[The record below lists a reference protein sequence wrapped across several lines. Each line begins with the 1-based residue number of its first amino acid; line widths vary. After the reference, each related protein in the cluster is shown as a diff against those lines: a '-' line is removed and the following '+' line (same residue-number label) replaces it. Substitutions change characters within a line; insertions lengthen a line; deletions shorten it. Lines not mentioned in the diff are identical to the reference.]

1 MKQETEEQQDFVK
14 DLTKMSDDFDR
25 WYTDVVRKAELA
37 DWSGIRGMM
46 VVRAYGWA
54 MWEALMRAFDDMIKE
69 SGHENWAFPLL
80 IPREYLMKEAEHVE
94 GFAPEVAWV
103 TKAGGGMEELEEP
116 LAVRPTSESIIG
128 PLIKRYIQSHRD
140 LPKLT
145 NQWNSVVRWEM
156 RSRLFLRS
164 REFWWQEGHTFHA
177 TAQEGMDEAHLIL
190 GYYRSIAEDWLAVPV
205 LIGRKSPSETFPGA
219 VYTLTL
225 EGLMRDGLALQMG
238 TSHYFGQNFSR
249 AYDISFSNKD
259 NERELCY
266 STSWGISTRMVGAI
280 VMAHGDDSGLIV
292 PPKVAP
298 VQVIVV
304 PIFRDDASRAK
315 VEAFINQWSP
325 ELKQHGIRFRVDW
338 RDERPG
344 DKYAHWELKG
354 VPIRL
359 NVGARDIDAAQVE
372 LVDRLSRERRAV
384 PVSGIA
390 MALVSEL
397 ESFQKRLF
405 ERALE
410 YQRANTVELG
420 TLDEV
425 VSHFPGRGGFAWV
438 HRIPHRLGDVRVEM
452 RPRSLPHLVER
463 DFHRHALAVRPV
475 RGHRVD
481 GVRGA
486 CDPGE
491 DWQLVALL
499 AIWIALAVIPLM
511 V

>member
-14 DLTKMSDDFDR
+14 EVTKMSVDFDR
-25 WYTDVVRKAELA
+25 WYTDVIRKAEMA
-37 DWSGIRGMM
+37 DWSGVRGMM
-46 VVRAYGWA
+46 VIRPYGWA
-54 MWEALMRAFDDMIKE
+54 MWEAITRAFDDMIKE

-80 IPREYLMKEAEHVE
+80 IPREYLMKEAEHIE

-103 TKAGGGMEELEEP
+103 TRAGGNMEELEEP
-116 LAVRPTSESIIG
+116 LAVRPTSETIIG

-177 TAQEGMDEAHLIL
+177 SAQEAMDEVALIL
-190 GYYRSIAEDWLAVPV
+190 GYYKSIAEDWLAIPV
-205 LIGRKSPSETFPGA
+205 ITGKKSPAETFPGA

-225 EGLMRDGLALQMG
+225 EGLMRDGLALQTG
-238 TSHYFGQNFSR
+238 TSHYFGQNFAR
-249 AYDISFSNKD
+249 AYDISFSNKE

-266 STSWGISTRMVGAI
+266 STSWGISTRLVGAL
-280 VMAHGDDSGLIV
+280 VMAHGDDSGIIV

-298 VQVIVV
+298 IQVIVV
-304 PIFRDDASRAK
+304 PIFRDDEGRAK
-315 VEAFINQWSP
+315 VERFIASWSP
-325 ELKQHGIRFRVDW
+325 QLKAAGIRHRVDW

-359 NVGARDIDAAQVE
+359 NVGARDADAGQVE
-372 LVDRLSRERRAV
+372 MVDRLTRQKVSV

-390 MALVSEL
+390 TRMRDEL
-397 ESFQKRLF
+397 DGFQKKLF
-405 ERALE
+405 ERAQQFQRDNTFDLE
-410 YQRANTVELG
+410 

-425 VSHFPGRGGFAWV
+425 VAHFRERGGFVWAHWCGEPEDEA
-438 HRIPHRLGDVRVEM
+438 RIKADAARST
-452 RPRSLPHLVER
+452 RPR
-463 DFHRHALAVRPV
+463 
-475 RGHRVD
+475 
-481 GVRGA
+481 
-486 CDPGE
+486 
-491 DWQLVALL
+491 
-499 AIWIALAVIPLM
+499 
-511 V
+511 

>member
-1 MKQETEEQQDFVK
+1 
-14 DLTKMSDDFDR
+14 
-25 WYTDVVRKAELA
+25 
-37 DWSGIRGMM
+37 
-46 VVRAYGWA
+46 
-54 MWEALMRAFDDMIKE
+54 MWEALVRTLNGMIKE

-80 IPREYLMKEAEHVE
+80 IPREYLMKEAEHIE

-103 TKAGGGMEELEEP
+103 TRADGNMEELEEP
-116 LAVRPTSESIIG
+116 LAVRPTSETIIG

-177 TAQEGMDEAHLIL
+177 YAQEGMDEANLIL
-190 GYYRSIAEDWLAVPV
+190 NYYRSIAEDWLAVPV

-266 STSWGISTRMVGAI
+266 STSWGISTRMVGAL
-280 VMAHGDDSGLIV
+280 VMAHGDDSGLIL

-298 VQVIVV
+298 VQVVVV

-325 ELKQHGIRFRVDW
+325 ELKQNGIRFRVDW

-344 DKYAHWELKG
+344 DQYAHWALKG
-354 VPIRL
+354 VPLRL
-359 NVGARDIDAAQVE
+359 NVGARDVDAGQVE
-372 LVDRLSRERRAV
+372 MVDRLSRERKPV
-384 PVSGIA
+384 PVAG
-390 MALVSEL
+390 LVERLQNEL
-397 ESFQKRLF
+397 SAYQSKLF
-405 ERALE
+405 ERARQF
-410 YQRANTVELG
+410 QRENTFEVA
-420 TLDEV
+420 TL
-425 VSHFPGRGGFAWV
+425 
-438 HRIPHRLGDVRVEM
+438 
-452 RPRSLPHLVER
+452 
-463 DFHRHALAVRPV
+463 
-475 RGHRVD
+475 
-481 GVRGA
+481 
-486 CDPGE
+486 
-491 DWQLVALL
+491 
-499 AIWIALAVIPLM
+499 
-511 V
+511 

>member
-14 DLTKMSDDFDR
+14 EVTKMSDDFDR

-37 DWSGIRGMM
+37 DWSGVRGMM
-46 VVRAYGWA
+46 VVRPYGWA
-54 MWEALMRAFDDMIKE
+54 MWEAIMRAFDDMIKE

-80 IPREYLMKEAEHVE
+80 IPREFLVKEAEHVE

-103 TKAGGGMEELEEP
+103 TKAGGSMEELEEP
-116 LAVRPTSESIIG
+116 LAVRPTSETIIG

-177 TAQEGMDEAHLIL
+177 SAEEAMEEADLIL

-205 LIGRKSPSETFPGA
+205 LTGMKSPAETFPGA
-219 VYTLTL
+219 VHTLTV
-225 EGLMRDGLALQMG
+225 EGLMKDGLALQMG
-238 TSHYFGQNFSR
+238 TSHYFGQNFAR
-249 AYDISFSNKD
+249 AYDISFSNKE

-266 STSWGISTRMVGAI
+266 STSWGISTRLVGAL

-298 VQVIVV
+298 IQVVLV
-304 PIFRDDASRAK
+304 PIFRDADSRAK
-315 VEAFINQWSP
+315 VERFINSWAP
-325 ELKQHGIRFRVDW
+325 ELKAGGIRHRVDW

-359 NVGARDIDAAQVE
+359 NVGGRDADAGQVE
-372 LVDRLSRERRAV
+372 MVDRLSRERIIV

-390 MALVSEL
+390 KRLRNELDAFQTKLFDRAAKFQRDNTSEL
-397 ESFQKRLF
+397 D
-405 ERALE
+405 
-410 YQRANTVELG
+410 

-425 VSHFPGRGGFAWV
+425 VAHFREKGGFVWTQWCGDEDEEA
-438 HRIPHRLGDVRVEM
+438 RIKADAGGVTIRTIDQNAKASGRCLVCGRPAKFRV
-452 RPRSLPHLVER
+452 
-463 DFHRHALAVRPV
+463 ALAK
-475 RGHRVD
+475 
-481 GVRGA
+481 A
-486 CDPGE
+486 Y
-491 DWQLVALL
+491 
-499 AIWIALAVIPLM
+499 
-511 V
+511 

>member
-14 DLTKMSDDFDR
+14 EVTKMSIDFDR

-37 DWSGIRGMM
+37 DWSGVRGMM
-46 VVRAYGWA
+46 VVRPYGWA
-54 MWEALMRAFDDMIKE
+54 MWEAITRAFDDMIKE

-80 IPREYLMKEAEHVE
+80 IPREYLLKEAEHIE

-103 TKAGGGMEELEEP
+103 TRAGGGMEELEEP
-116 LAVRPTSESIIG
+116 LAVRPTSETIIG

-177 TAQEGMDEAHLIL
+177 SAQEAMDEVDLIL

-205 LIGRKSPSETFPGA
+205 LSGKKSPAETFPGA
-219 VYTLTL
+219 VHTLTV
-225 EGLMRDGLALQMG
+225 EGLMRDGQALQMG
-238 TSHYFGQNFSR
+238 TSHYFGQNFAR
-249 AYDISFSNKD
+249 AYDISFSNRE

-266 STSWGISTRMVGAI
+266 STSWGISTRLVGAL

-292 PPKVAP
+292 PPRVAP
-298 VQVIVV
+298 IQVIVV
-304 PIFRDDASRAK
+304 PIFRDEASRAK
-315 VEAFINQWSP
+315 VEAFINSWAP
-325 ELKQHGIRFRVDW
+325 ELKKSGIRHRVDW

-359 NVGARDIDAAQVE
+359 NVGSRDADAGTVE
-372 LVDRLSRERRAV
+372 VVDRLTRQRDGAS
-384 PVSGIA
+384 VSGLA
-390 MALVSEL
+390 QTLTERLDAFQKALYDRALKFQRDNTFEL
-397 ESFQKRLF
+397 E
-405 ERALE
+405 
-410 YQRANTVELG
+410 

-425 VSHFPGRGGFAWV
+425 VAHFRTRGGFVWARWCGEGDEEA
-438 HRIPHRLGDVRVEM
+438 RIKAEAGGVTIRTIEEDAQPSGKCLVCGRPAKYRV
-452 RPRSLPHLVER
+452 SL
-463 DFHRHALAVRPV
+463 AKAY
-475 RGHRVD
+475 
-481 GVRGA
+481 
-486 CDPGE
+486 
-491 DWQLVALL
+491 
-499 AIWIALAVIPLM
+499 
-511 V
+511 